1 MPKDS
6 EKERKTS
13 IIQATILGRVE
24 RLAGN
29 GLDTNPFSQG
39 SDQWKAFKDGWSRPL
54 DNPITKILQQGKKS
68 LQDFSDTN
76 DSYA

>member
-1 MPKDS
+1 MPRDS

-29 GLDTNPFSQG
+29 GLDSNPFPHE
-39 SDQWKAFKDGWSRPL
+39 SDQWKAFKDGWSRSL

-68 LQDFSDTN
+68 LRDFSETN
-76 DSYA
+76 DGYA